1 MDKPTDFWSKHK
13 IIVAIGSA
21 LAAVALLCCTCGR
34 DNGANN
40 NDVDRTV
47 RAVED
52 DNSSA
57 RRAVGEAGGSIDR
70 GRRELDAAIS
80 GIERSEEIVRENEKR
95 AGEREQILN
104 NCRRNSSEAK
114 RILEDIERRNKAG
127 AKNP

>member
-1 MDKPTDFWSKHK
+1 MDKIKDFWSKHK
-13 IIVAIGSA
+13 IIVVIGSV
-21 LAAVALLCCTCGR
+21 LVAVALLCCTCGR

-52 DNSSA
+52 DNKLA

-80 GIERSEEIVRENEKR
+80 GIERSEEIVRENKKR
-95 AGEREQILN
+95 AEECEQILS

-114 RILEDIERRNKAG
+114 RIIADIERTNKAR
-127 AKNP
+127 AQNP